1 MISWDTIQGWLGAKG
16 LTVLQFIGK
25 VLLAVIIYI
34 VVSKIINKV
43 CKILKK
49 NMDRFNVEP
58 SASSFVVSLVRYL
71 ALGLTVITIITQV
84 GIVKESAVTALL
96 ASAGV
101 AISLALQGGLSNFAG
116 GILIMLL
123 KPFRAGDYVICQADN
138 VEGTVKKIEM
148 YYTTIMSIDNRVIM
162 IPNSNLTNNT
172 ITNVTAMNKRKLE
185 IKVGISYQSDILK
198 AKLLMKE
205 LVEID
210 PRFHDED
217 RQFFVDA
224 LENSSVVVGFRAW
237 VDTEDYVQTRWDTLE
252 KIKLQFDEEGIEIP
266 YNQLDVHIKEQG
278 AEKTLDQ
285 H

>member
-16 LTVLQFIGK
+16 LTALQFIGK
-25 VLLAVIIYI
+25 VLLAVVIYI

-138 VEGTVKKIEM
+138 VEGTVKKIDM